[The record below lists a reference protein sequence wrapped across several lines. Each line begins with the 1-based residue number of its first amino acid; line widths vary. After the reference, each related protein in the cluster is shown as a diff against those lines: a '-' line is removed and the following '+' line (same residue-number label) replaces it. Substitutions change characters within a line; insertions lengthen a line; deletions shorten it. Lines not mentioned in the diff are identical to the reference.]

1 MCVCVMGYVKFVWL
15 LFLIMRGYVLCA
27 DYLIW
32 KIMSDSRIN
41 ILNSFVNFIS
51 VTFSECRSQI
61 HDAPW
66 VSAGR

>member
-41 ILNSFVNFIS
+41 ILNMHKNILH
-51 VTFSECRSQI
+51 I
-61 HDAPW
+61 PND
-66 VSAGR
+66 